1 MTTPEGCRE
10 CRARHRDTNAKTRT
24 GHDRSKLLQH
34 GISLFLIRVGDVVV
48 EHGLGICCCDGDVIN
63 DVAAQSGW
71 ARWNRSFELLGKFTF
86 AFFLIVIVVT
96 PVTVGVEEVANG
108 ARRTHITL
116 SDTRLNELRGRV
128 YLFDVRFELCFDELG
143 SMQVFSLPQAG
154 RVFGK
159 KGEQLMPACREKTVF
174 LLQASQQ
181 LSLIH
186 I

>member
-1 MTTPEGCRE
+1 MTTPESCRE

-108 ARRTHITL
+108 ARRTHSTVL
-116 SDTRLNELRGRV
+116 MNTRLGSSIHRIIIFRFTGRNMIERKDEV
-128 YLFDVRFELCFDELG
+128 LCFISPLLRERSELAR
-143 SMQVFSLPQAG
+143 AG
-154 RVFGK
+154 
-159 KGEQLMPACREKTVF
+159 TWW
-174 LLQASQQ
+174 
-181 LSLIH
+181 
-186 I
+186 